1 MDKLVE
7 AGYQPYLTTV
17 GGSGLGVYPV
27 TGDPTSEEKEKLH
40 QEFVVQS
47 RMGLAKWAEEQG
59 GWLYV

>member
-1 MDKLVE
+1 M
-7 AGYQPYLTTV
+7 TTV

-27 TGDPTSEEKEKLH
+27 EGAPTPEEKEALKDA
-40 QEFVVQS
+40 FVSQP